1 MNPVSIPELWQDNKA
16 NTHTHLLDLSEQ
28 FSGSAFQTL
37 MERRSGDQINRNFH
51 WQACEVCFPQPFV
64 QRPHRAGFRLRD
76 CSLSMKCNSRNRK
89 LEHIQGRLLYH
100 CFPSSPPIFPGC
112 DNFLCCAGWSCHGTT
127 LVTPCS
133 PITTE
138 AAGKTGS
145 STRGYLSTDTHMLL
159 TNPLP

>member
-1 MNPVSIPELWQDNKA
+1 MSPRTWTLSAYLSSDKTTKQ
-16 NTHTHLLDLSEQ
+16 THTHTPAWLVWAVFRQRISN
-28 FSGSAFQTL
+28 
-37 MERRSGDQINRNFH
+37 ING
-51 WQACEVCFPQPFV
+51 EKVCFPQPFV